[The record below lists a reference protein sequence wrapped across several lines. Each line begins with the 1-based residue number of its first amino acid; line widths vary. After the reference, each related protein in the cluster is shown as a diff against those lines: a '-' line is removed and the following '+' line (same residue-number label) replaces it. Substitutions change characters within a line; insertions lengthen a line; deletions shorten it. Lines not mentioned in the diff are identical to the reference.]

1 MALSVCVLHQYE
13 FARRD
18 VPHLAVA
25 RLVFDRPGQSDS
37 QYPRRN
43 GVALYT
49 GNLSAELATLRQRF
63 VLSGPA
69 EARFS

>member
-1 MALSVCVLHQYE
+1 
-13 FARRD
+13 

-43 GVALYT
+43 GVPI
-49 GNLSAELATLRQRF
+49 NLSL
-63 VLSGPA
+63 PA
-69 EARFS
+69 WI